1 MSKMDVRTNKW
12 KEELSQSREGR
23 MRERGEVMLGRERVE
38 GDRSIPECEFCRRR
52 EKGGVLDS
60 IWQL

>member
-1 MSKMDVRTNKW
+1 MKKINGGNQQKYKKMAKMDVRTSKW

-38 GDRSIPECEFCRRR
+38 GDRSIPE
-52 EKGGVLDS
+52 
-60 IWQL
+60 